1 MKKNILL
8 LFTVLVLAIN
18 AKSQVLIGGTGAD
31 KPDPGA
37 ALELKSGA
45 LGFLPTRVSLI
56 SLDLPG
62 PLPAHKEGM
71 IVYNTKVS
79 ENDKLQAGFYYNT
92 GERWIRLSTTP
103 SFSNNWFYMP
113 SIVFDTSAKTPSGE
127 NKVVDLYGEF
137 KKQLNDNAN
146 AGVVASAGAP
156 GMALSTVPAPTDLNY
171 YVTAYD
177 HKVFEIAGISVDG
190 KMTYRI
196 VDTASDSTYINIVF
210 VEK

>member
-8 LFTVLVLAIN
+8 LFIMSILAIN
-18 AKSQVLIGGTGAD
+18 AKAQVTIGSMDEPELGAV
-31 KPDPGA
+31 
-37 ALELKSGA
+37 LELKA
-45 LGFLPTRVSLI
+45 DNLGFLPTRVELKH
-56 SLDLPG
+56 LDSPD

-79 ENDKLQAGFYYNT
+79 EEDKLQAGFYYNT
-92 GERWIRLSTTP
+92 GERWLRLSTTP

-113 SIVFDTSAKTPSGE
+113 SIVFNTSAKTPEGE

-137 KKQLNDNAN
+137 KKQLNDKAN
-146 AGVVASAGAP
+146 TSVVASSGAP
-156 GMALSTVPAPTDLNY
+156 NIALSTIPEPTDINY

-177 HKVFEIAGISVDG
+177 HKVFEIDGISVDG

-196 VDTASDSTYINIVF
+196 LDTASDSTHINIVF
-210 VEK
+210 VEKK